1 MLIVFFMGSTRFTRT
16 GGNAVDLWSELVAA
30 EQEEENRHP
39 PLPQQRREPQFA
51 TVYTRKTATDNTT
64 TTQSDASKRLS
75 SSSNRSRV
83 SLAPTKRISWNR
95 SLSTRGR
102 TSIAVAACVD
112 YQHQQ
117 RKPKRKT
124 KPAIPRG
131 KPAQPPN
138 YEKERAY
145 FQEVDSFELLEESP
159 SPKKSGTWAMGVQ
172 SDDVAIPHMST
183 ALRKWLIS
191 KKLNRSCGPS
201 ASLSKILQ
209 TPALPGQSICR
220 NGSNSSCSKTP
231 SSLHIDSGLH
241 MVKNKLNS
249 SFTIKE
255 FETLGDEEFE
265 DIDKAVRKLSLTLEH
280 GSLEGHHWDPF
291 VALLA
296 VCGQSSPSMLSD
308 VFSKFCDLETI
319 VKVGEG
325 TYGEAF
331 EAGKAVCK
339 IVPIDGDLRV
349 NGEVQKRSDELLEEA
364 ILSRTLNHLRA
375 HDSQV
380 TNSCTTFIQTLGL
393 SVCQGPY
400 DVALIRAWE
409 EWDGKHGSE
418 NDHPKEFP
426 EKQCYVV
433 FVQEHGGQ
441 DLESFVLLNFNE
453 ARSLLVQVT
462 VALAVAEAAY
472 EFEHRDLH
480 WGNILLSR
488 KDSATLLFTMEGKPI
503 FIRTFGLVVSIID
516 FTLSRINTGDD
527 ILFLD
532 LSLDPEL
539 FEGPKGDKQSE
550 TYRKMRDVTED
561 CWEGSFPKTNV
572 LWLQYLVDI
581 LLLKK
586 SYDRT
591 TKDER
596 DMRSLKKRL
605 NSCNSAREA
614 TSDPF
619 FRDLFVDHAM

>member
-1 MLIVFFMGSTRFTRT
+1 MGSTRT

-30 EQEEENRHP
+30 EQEQENRHP

-51 TVYTRKTATDNTT
+51 MVYTRKIATDNTTTT

-159 SPKKSGTWAMGVQ
+159 SPKKSGTWAMGIQ

-220 NGSNSSCSKTP
+220 NGSNSSCLKAP
-231 SSLHIDSGLH
+231 SSLHIDSSLH
-241 MVKNKLNS
+241 MVKNKFSS

-255 FETLGDEEFE
+255 FETLGDEGFE

-296 VCGQSSPSMLSD
+296 VCGQLSPSMLSD
-308 VFSKFCDLETI
+308 VFSKFCDPETI

-426 EKQCYVV
+426 EKQCYFV